1 MATLADLLPDEDKK
15 KNIAKVT
22 TLDNIDKPKG
32 ITLGDID
39 KKQDTEDK
47 EVGTIRSILSGVAS
61 GLFKIPEGVV
71 SLGANLIDLGANT
84 NTAASVE
91 KFFAKINPFDEA
103 AEATAAGKITETII
117 NIGIPGGIAFKAGKT
132 FARNA
137 LLARQNG
144 KYVNLTGDAGQ
155 KLLKNIKD
163 GKLTT
168 LGKTVEYGAG
178 AGLGGIAE
186 GVFVGDVQE
195 AGTFGNLLGGP
206 TELSKTDEYNAK
218 EALKDRLKFG
228 IEGAAFTGILGAGA
242 AGIKKLRNQKS
253 GGKVI
258 TNKLDNWIDKY
269 ISQPLRARGIDPQE
283 IFDAKTAKEG
293 QIGKDLNIAR
303 NYTYDIDKQLDKL
316 FPFWKRVIGDKTVRT
331 EREVINKELNDVLLS
346 GSGKNKTIEPIFN
359 SIDELDTTGKPTGK
373 KIFNVT
379 FDEMDQSK
387 IDAFK
392 NKLVTKFQANSND
405 VDEIVNTLKDVRSGW
420 GSLFSA
426 AGKRLEKNS
435 LEDFKSLMKEKVPNF
450 LNSSYKIF
458 DDKISKTGFQL
469 ANNYQPPRALI
480 TETTEQIKNIVKEN
494 TNGKI
499 VLDNFEAENIV
510 ENIWKTSKLPQG
522 FKLKSELSFTGPD
535 FLKSSFLDKTMR
547 QTGAIKFSE
556 LTGTTQKVID
566 KLLGRNENV
575 LSTILQ
581 GTNKLSMVVRSNQ
594 YFDELLKKSNEM
606 QIVRATQIDEFMK
619 QGLTRSEAEKKA
631 IAPLFVDNA
640 EEARKIYGGTDRDIA
655 MVGAVKS
662 SRGVEG
668 MQVIDPFYDPSAAID
683 VVSRGIKQG
692 EAQVAKVINPL
703 EGKWALADTVEA
715 LENIK
720 TSFLGDGMAA
730 QLYQNLILYPKA
742 TSQLAKTV
750 LGPVTH
756 LRNFMSASMFAA
768 ANGMMPF
775 ANSEAIKQAR
785 QAVQIFGRNKEGNQ
799 LYQRLLELGVVN
811 SNVSVGDLTRLL
823 DDVKFGSTLGQIKI
837 FKGFMNRLNKIQQF
851 AQDAY
856 TAEDDFWKIFTWFGE
871 KEKLMSAYKNAGL
884 NLGDNI
890 LDEFGKKTGKIFNEQ
905 FLELEAANMVKNQVP
920 NYAYVNN
927 FIKALRQLPFGNFVS
942 FPSEMLRTT
951 TNIVERAI
959 NEITYKTMI
968 NGQVVSPLKGRG
980 IQRLLGLGITT
991 TAVPYAAVEAG
1002 KAIYNVSEDE
1012 INAMRRYVPRWS
1024 KNSTLIPTRDKDG
1037 NLEYIDFSHMNAYD
1051 TVTRPIQTI
1060 INAVQEGRADK
1071 DGLMDDFIIGL
1082 AESTKE
1088 LGSPFIGESIWTE
1101 ALLDVS
1107 PIRGG
1112 KTAEGRGIW
1121 NPLDTTGDKI
1131 QKALAHLGATQVPL
1145 NWKQLERLGLSL
1157 KPQDSAGRFNKY
1169 GNEFELGN
1177 ELLGIVGLR
1186 NVKINPERGIEY
1198 KITDY
1203 KKGIRNARSLFTTA
1217 TTKGGPITPEEI
1229 VDAYLN
1235 SNRALYQVNREFYK
1249 DIEAAKILGMTN
1261 SKVEETMINRGERKA
1276 YRAIEQNTFRPL
1288 TISQD
1293 VRQLF
1298 EKNARELG
1306 LGNPFET
1313 AYNEIQKLLQQLNR
1327 TKLDGDFFP
1336 ELENPFSNLPEPTL
1350 GPAGNIP
1357 TNVLNTTPNIIG
1369 AQNITLPVQ
1378 QYTSLYPNDDLAI
1391 AYLDKKKPGQK

>member
-1 MATLADLLPDEDKK
+1 MVTLADLLPDDPNEDKNK
-15 KNIAKVT
+15 
-22 TLDNIDKPKG
+22 KG
-32 ITLGDID
+32 ITLDSVD

-61 GLFKIPEGVV
+61 GVFKIPEGVV

-117 NIGIPGGIAFKAGKT
+117 NIGVPGGIAFKAGKT

-137 LLARQNG
+137 LLAKQNG

-163 GKLTT
+163 GELTT
-168 LGKTVEYGAG
+168 LGKTIEYGAG

-206 TELSKTDEYNAK
+206 TELSKTDEYSAK

-228 IEGAAFTGILGAGA
+228 IEGAAFTGIIGAGA

-258 TNKLDNWIDKY
+258 TNKLDNWIDKN

-283 IFDAKTAKEG
+283 IFDIKTGREG
-293 QIGKDLNIAR
+293 KVGKDLNIAR

-316 FPFWKRVIGDKTVRT
+316 FPFWKRVIGDKTVQT

-346 GSGKNKTIEPIFN
+346 GSGKNKSIEPLFS
-359 SIDELDTTGKPTGK
+359 SIDELDAAGKPTGK

-387 IDAFK
+387 IDTFK
-392 NKLVTKFQANSND
+392 NKLITKFQANTND

-420 GSLFSA
+420 GNLFSA

-469 ANNYQPPRALI
+469 ANNYAPPKALI

-499 VLDNFEAENIV
+499 ILDNFEAENIV

-547 QTGAIKFSE
+547 QTGEIKFSE

-566 KLLGRNENV
+566 KLLGKNENV

-594 YFDELLKKSNEM
+594 YFDNLLKKSNEM
-606 QIVRATQIDEFMK
+606 KIVRANQIDEFMK
-619 QGLTRSEAEKKA
+619 QGLTKSEAEKKA

-640 EEARKIYGGTDRDIA
+640 EEARKIYGGTDKDIA

-662 SRGVEG
+662 PRGVEG
-668 MQVIDPFYDPSAAID
+668 MQSIDPFYDPDLGID

-720 TSFLGDGMAA
+720 TSFLGDGMAT

-750 LGPVTH
+750 LGPITH
-756 LRNFMSASMFAA
+756 IRNFMSASMFAA
-768 ANGMMPF
+768 ANGIMPF
-775 ANSEAIKQAR
+775 ADSEAVKQAR

-799 LYQRLLELGVVN
+799 LYQKLLELGVVN
-811 SNVSVGDLTRLL
+811 SNITVGDLTRLL
-823 DDVKFGSTLGQIKI
+823 DDVKFGSTLGQVKI
-837 FKGFMNRLNKIQQF
+837 FKKFMNRFNKVQQF

-871 KEKLMSAYKNAGL
+871 KDKLMSAYKNAGL

-890 LDEFGKKTGKIFNEQ
+890 LDEFGKKTGKIFNEE

-927 FIKALRQLPFGNFVS
+927 FIKALRQLPIGNFVS

-959 NEITYKTMI
+959 NEISYKTMI
-968 NGQVVSPLKGRG
+968 NGQVVNPLRGRG

-1002 KAIYNVSEDE
+1002 KAIYNVSENE
-1012 INAMRRYVPRWS
+1012 INAMRRYIPQWS

-1051 TVTRPIQTI
+1051 TVSRPIQTI

-1088 LGSPFIGESIWTE
+1088 LGLPFIGESIWTE

-1107 PIRGG
+1107 PVRGG
-1112 KTAEGRGIW
+1112 RTADGRGIW

-1131 QKALAHLGATQVPL
+1131 QKALAHLGASQVPL
-1145 NWKQLERLGLSL
+1145 NWKQLERLGFSL
-1157 KPQDSAGRFNKY
+1157 MPQDSTYKFDKY

-1186 NVKINPERGIEY
+1186 NIKVNPERGIEY
-1198 KITDY
+1198 KLTNY

-1235 SNRALYQVNREFYK
+1235 SNRALYQVNRELYK
-1249 DIEAAKILGMTN
+1249 DIEAARILGMKN
-1261 SKVEETMINRGERKA
+1261 SKIEETMINRGERKA
-1276 YRAIEQNTFRPL
+1276 YRAIEENTFKPL

-1298 EKNARELG
+1298 EANARELG
-1306 LGNPFET
+1306 LGNPFES
-1313 AYNEIQKLLQQLNR
+1313 AYNEIQKLLQQLSK
-1327 TKLDGDFFP
+1327 TKLNGDFFP
-1336 ELENPFSNLPEPTL
+1336 DLENPFSNLPAQPTL
-1350 GPAGNIP
+1350 NPSGQLPPA
-1357 TNVLNTTPNIIG
+1357 VLGADVVSVANSLNQNLVGGVNPQTTQLIQQSNT
-1369 AQNITLPVQ
+1369 
-1378 QYTSLYPNDDLAI
+1378 
-1391 AYLDKKKPGQK
+1391 LDSFIRGR

>member
-1 MATLADLLPDEDKK
+1 MVTLADLLPDDSNEN
-15 KNIAKVT
+15 KNK
-22 TLDNIDKPKG
+22 KG
-32 ITLGDID
+32 ITLDSVD

-61 GLFKIPEGVV
+61 GVFKIPEGVV

-117 NIGIPGGIAFKAGKT
+117 NIGVPGGIAFKAGKT

-163 GKLTT
+163 GELTT

-218 EALKDRLKFG
+218 EALKDRVKFG
-228 IEGAAFTGILGAGA
+228 IEGAAFTGIIGAGA

-283 IFDAKTAKEG
+283 VFDIKRGREG
-293 QIGKDLNIAR
+293 QVGKDLNIAR

-346 GSGKNKTIEPIFN
+346 GSGKNKSIEPLFS
-359 SIDELDTTGKPTGK
+359 SIDELDAAGKPTGK
-373 KIFNVT
+373 QIFNVT
-379 FDEMDQSK
+379 FDEMDQNK
-387 IDAFK
+387 INQFK
-392 NKLVTKFQANSND
+392 NKLITKFQANPND

-469 ANNYQPPRALI
+469 ANNYAPPRALI

-499 VLDNFEAENIV
+499 ILDNFEAENIV

-547 QTGAIKFSE
+547 QTGEIKFSE

-594 YFDELLKKSNEM
+594 YFDNLLKKSNEM
-606 QIVRATQIDEFMK
+606 QIVRANQIDEFMK

-631 IAPLFVDNA
+631 IAPLFVDDPN
-640 EEARKIYGGTDRDIA
+640 EARKIFGGEPKMIGELKTPQ
-655 MVGAVKS
+655 
-662 SRGVEG
+662 GVAG
-668 MQVIDPFYDPSAAID
+668 MQSIDPFYDQDLYID
-683 VVSRGIKQG
+683 VVSRGMRKG
-692 EAQVAKVINPL
+692 EIQIGKVVNPL
-703 EGKWALADTVEA
+703 EGKWALPDTVKA
-715 LENIK
+715 LNDIRD
-720 TSFLGDGMAA
+720 SFLGDGMAA

-756 LRNFMSASMFAA
+756 MRNFMSASMFAA
-768 ANGMMPF
+768 ANGIMPF
-775 ANSEAIKQAR
+775 ANSEAVKQAR

-811 SNVSVGDLTRLL
+811 SNVTIGDLTRLL
-823 DDVKFGSTLGQIKI
+823 DDVKFGSTLGQVKI
-837 FKGFMNRLNKIQQF
+837 FKGFMNRLGKIQQF

-871 KEKLMSAYKNAGL
+871 KDKLMSAYKNAGL

-1037 NLEYIDFSHMNAYD
+1037 NLEYVDFSHMNAYD
-1051 TVTRPIQTI
+1051 TVSRPIQTI

-1082 AESTKE
+1082 AEATKE
-1088 LGSPFIGESIWTE
+1088 LGSPFVSESIWTE

-1112 KTAEGRGIW
+1112 KTADGRGIW

-1145 NWKQLERLGLSL
+1145 NWKQLERLGFSL
-1157 KPQDSAGRFNKY
+1157 MPQDSTGRFDKY

-1198 KITDY
+1198 KITNY

-1249 DIEAAKILGMTN
+1249 DVEAAKILGMAN

-1276 YRAIEQNTFRPL
+1276 YRALEENTFRPL

-1298 EKNARELG
+1298 EENARELG
-1306 LGNPFET
+1306 LGNPFEI
-1313 AYNEIQKLLQQLNR
+1313 AYGEIQKLLQQLSR
-1327 TKLDGDFFP
+1327 TKLNGDFFP
-1336 ELENPFSNLPEPTL
+1336 DLENPFSNLPEPTL
-1350 GPAGNIP
+1350 GPAANLGTLPPMITGANP
-1357 TNVLNTTPNIIG
+1357 NVLAANQQLVPQLNNLPKTEQYKVLFPNG
-1369 AQNITLPVQ
+1369 
-1378 QYTSLYPNDDLAI
+1378 
-1391 AYLDKKKPGQK
+1391 

>member
-1 MATLADLLPDEDKK
+1 MVSLADVLPDEDNK
-15 KNIAKVT
+15 KNNKQQIL
-22 TLDNIDKPKG
+22 TLENIDKPTKG
-32 ITLGDID
+32 ITLADVD
-39 KKQDTEDK
+39 KKDEK
-47 EVGTIRSILSGVAS
+47 REEEVGTIRSILSGVAS

-91 KFFAKINPFDEA
+91 KFFDKINPFDEA
-103 AEATAAGKITETII
+103 AEATAAGKITETIV
-117 NIGIPGGIAFKAGKT
+117 NLGIPGGIAFKAGKT

-137 LLARQNG
+137 LLAKQNG
-144 KYVNLTGDAGQ
+144 KYVNLTGEAGK

-163 GKLTT
+163 GELTT
-168 LGKTVEYGAG
+168 LGKAVEYGAG
-178 AGLGGIAE
+178 AGLGGVAE
-186 GVFVGDVQE
+186 GIFVGDVQE

-258 TNKLDNWIDKY
+258 TNKLDRWIDKN
-269 ISQPLRARGIDPQE
+269 ISQPLRSRGIDPQE
-283 IFDAKTAKEG
+283 IFNIKQGKEG

-303 NYTYDIDKQLDKL
+303 NYTYDIDRQLDKL
-316 FPFWKRVIGDKTVRT
+316 FPFWKRVVGDKTVAA
-331 EREVINKELNDVLLS
+331 EREAINKELNEVLLS
-346 GSGKNKTIEPIFN
+346 GSGKNKSISPIFKTV
-359 SIDELDTTGKPTGK
+359 DELDTAGKPTGK
-373 KIFNVT
+373 QIFNVA
-379 FDEMDQSK
+379 FDEMDQTK
-387 IDAFK
+387 LDAFK
-392 NKLVTKFQANSND
+392 SKLVNKFKAAPDD
-405 VDEIVNTLKDVRSGW
+405 VENIFTTLKDVRSGW
-420 GSLFSA
+420 GNLFSA
-426 AGKRLEKNS
+426 AGKRLEKES
-435 LEDFKSLMKEKVPNF
+435 LEDFKLLMKEKVPNF

-469 ANNYQPPRALI
+469 ANNYQPPRTIINEA
-480 TETTEQIKNIVKEN
+480 TEQIKNIVKDN
-494 TNGKI
+494 TKGKI
-499 VLDNFEAENIV
+499 ILDNFEAETIV
-510 ENIWKTSKLPQG
+510 EDIWKTAKLPQG

-535 FLKSSFLDKTMR
+535 FLKKSFLDKTM
-547 QTGAIKFSE
+547 TVKGDIKYSD
-556 LTGTTQKVID
+556 LSGTSQKVID
-566 KLLGRNENV
+566 KLLGRNENA

-594 YFDELLKKSNEM
+594 YFDNLLKKSNEM
-606 QIVRATQIDEFMK
+606 QILRSTQIDEYMK

-631 IAPLFVDNA
+631 IAPLFVDSA
-640 EEARKIYGGTDRDIA
+640 EEARRVYGGTDKDIA
-655 MVGAVKS
+655 MVGATKS
-662 SRGVEG
+662 ARGVEG
-668 MQVIDPFYDPSAAID
+668 MQVIDPFYDPSAAIGYT
-683 VVSRGIKQG
+683 SRGIKQG

-703 EGKWALADTVEA
+703 EGKWAMADTVTA
-715 LENIK
+715 LENVK

-750 LGPVTH
+750 LGPITH

-768 ANGMMPF
+768 ANGIMPF
-775 ANSEAIKQAR
+775 ADSEAIKQAR

-811 SNVSVGDLTRLL
+811 SNVNIGDLTRLL
-823 DDVKFGSTLGQIKI
+823 DDVKFGSTLGQVKV

-871 KEKLMSAYKNAGL
+871 KDKLLSAYKNAGL
-884 NLGDNI
+884 NLGDDI
-890 LDEFGKKTGKIFNEQ
+890 LDEFGKKTGRIFNEE

-927 FIKALRQLPFGNFVS
+927 FVKALRQLPFGNFVS
-942 FPSEMLRTT
+942 FPAEMLRTT

-959 NEITYKTMI
+959 DEISYKTMI
-968 NGQVVSPLKGRG
+968 NGRVVSPLKGRG
-980 IQRLLGLGITT
+980 IQRLVGLGITT
-991 TAVPYAAVEAG
+991 TAVPAIAVEAG
-1002 KAIYNVSEDE
+1002 KTIYNVSQEE
-1012 INAMRRYVPRWS
+1012 IDAMRRYVPRWS

-1060 INAVQEGRADK
+1060 LNAIQEGRVDK
-1071 DGLMDDFIIGL
+1071 DGLMDDFMLGL

-1088 LGSPFIGESIWTE
+1088 LGAPFVSESIWTE

-1112 KTAEGRGIW
+1112 RTADGRGIW

-1131 QKALAHLGATQVPL
+1131 QKALAHLAVTQAPL
-1145 NWKQLERLGLSL
+1145 NYKQLERLGLSL
-1157 KPQDSAGRFNKY
+1157 LPKDSAGRFDKY

-1177 ELLGIVGLR
+1177 ELMGMVGLR
-1186 NVKINPERGIEY
+1186 NVKVNPERGIEY

-1203 KKGIRNARSLFTTA
+1203 KKGVRNARSLFTTA
-1217 TTKGGPITPEEI
+1217 TTKGGPITSEEI

-1235 SNRALYQVNREFYK
+1235 SNRALYQVNRNLYK
-1249 DIEAAKILGMTN
+1249 DIQAAKILGMN
-1261 SKVEETMINRGERKA
+1261 RSKVEESMINRGERKA
-1276 YRAIEQNTFRPL
+1276 YNALEENTFRPL
-1288 TISQD
+1288 TISKY
-1293 VRQLF
+1293 VRNLF
-1298 EKNARELG
+1298 EANARELG
-1306 LGNPFET
+1306 LGNPFEA
-1313 AYNEIQKLLQQLNR
+1313 AYNEIQKLIQQLSR
-1327 TKLDGDFFP
+1327 VKLDGDFLP
-1336 ELENPFSNLPEPTL
+1336 DLENPFRNVPEPTL
-1350 GPAGNIP
+1350 GPAA
-1357 TNVLNTTPNIIG
+1357 NVGVLPPVVTASNPAVLAANQQIVSGVNPKT
-1369 AQNITLPVQ
+1369 AQLIQ
-1378 QYTSLYPNDDLAI
+1378 QSNA
-1391 AYLDKKKPGQK
+1391 LDTFIK

>member
-1 MATLADLLPDEDKK
+1 MATLADLLPDDPNEDKNK
-15 KNIAKVT
+15 
-22 TLDNIDKPKG
+22 KG
-32 ITLGDID
+32 ITLDSVD

-61 GLFKIPEGVV
+61 GVFKIPEGVV

-117 NIGIPGGIAFKAGKT
+117 NIGVPGGIAFKAGKT

-163 GKLTT
+163 GELTT

-346 GSGKNKTIEPIFN
+346 GSGKNKSIEPLFS
-359 SIDELDTTGKPTGK
+359 SIDELDAAGKPTGK

-392 NKLVTKFQANSND
+392 NKLITKFQANSSD

-547 QTGAIKFSE
+547 QTGKIKFSE

-775 ANSEAIKQAR
+775 ANSESIKQAR

-823 DDVKFGSTLGQIKI
+823 DDVKFGSTLGQVKI

-1082 AESTKE
+1082 AEATKE
-1088 LGSPFIGESIWTE
+1088 LGSPFISESIWTE

-1112 KTAEGRGIW
+1112 KTADGRGIW

-1145 NWKQLERLGLSL
+1145 NWKQLERLGFSL
-1157 KPQDSAGRFNKY
+1157 KPQDSTGRFDKY

-1186 NVKINPERGIEY
+1186 NVKVNPERGIEY
-1198 KITDY
+1198 KITNY

-1235 SNRALYQVNREFYK
+1235 SNRALYQVNRELYK
-1249 DIEAAKILGMTN
+1249 DVEAARILGMTK

-1276 YRAIEQNTFRPL
+1276 YRAIEENTFRPL

-1298 EKNARELG
+1298 EENARQLG
-1306 LGNPFET
+1306 LGNPFEI
-1313 AYNEIQKLLQQLNR
+1313 AYNQIQKLLQQLSR
-1327 TKLDGDFFP
+1327 TKLNGDFFP
-1336 ELENPFSNLPEPTL
+1336 DLENPFSNLPEPTL
-1350 GPAGNIP
+1350 GPAANLG
-1357 TNVLNTTPNIIG
+1357 
-1369 AQNITLPVQ
+1369 TLPPMITGANPIVMNANQ
-1378 QYTSLYPNDDLAI
+1378 QIVSGVGPNKLNQQIEKSNAI
-1391 AYLDKKKPGQK
+1391 DSFIGK